1 MITGKILRDAII
13 SGANAIINNKTKV
26 DELNVFPVPDGDTGT
41 NMSMTIGAAKKE
53 LVNLP
58 DDCTVEQVTATT
70 ASCMLRGAR
79 GNSGVISSLLFRGF
93 SKALKGKI
101 TADAADLTAALRKGV
116 DSAYKAVMKP
126 TEGTILTV
134 AREACEKAESM
145 NETDE
150 AKLWEAVVEAAK
162 VSLANTPE
170 LLPVLKKAGVVDAGG
185 QGVVYIFEGMLKVF
199 RGEEMVAAEE
209 AVKTVSTTDFS
220 KKGVYS
226 EELDAEITNGY
237 CTEFIVNKNENA
249 SAEKLRAYLE
259 SIGDSVVVVED
270 EQIIKS
276 HVHTADPGKALSEAV
291 KHGYMTNLKI
301 ENMIEQMAELGAKG
315 ESLKKQAEDANSDSP
330 FKYAAVDEEV
340 KFGFVAVAAGAG
352 LENMFRD
359 LGVDAVVTG
368 GQTMNPSTEDILRAA
383 QSVPAKT
390 VFVLPNNKN
399 IIMAAE
405 QAARLADRELIVLPT
420 RTVPQGITAMLNFD
434 PESSARDNAVTM
446 SNAAEGVQTGSITF
460 AARNSDFEGHKI
472 KRGDILAMEN
482 SKLAFTEKNVEKATV
497 KLARQM
503 MKRDTS
509 FVTII
514 YGEGITAEEA
524 EKVCEEVQKRAPKNA
539 EVSVLE
545 GNQPVYYY
553 LISVE

>member
-13 SGANAIINNKTKV
+13 SGANNIINNKTTV

-53 LVNLP
+53 LSLLP
-58 DDCTVEQVTATT
+58 DDCTVEKVASTT

-93 SKALKGKI
+93 SKALKDKE
-101 TADAADLTAALRKGV
+101 TATAEDLTLALRKGV

-145 NETDE
+145 EENDE
-150 AKLWEAVVEAAK
+150 AVLWQAVVDAAN
-162 VSLANTPE
+162 VSLKNTPE

-185 QGVVYIFEGMLKVF
+185 QGIVYIFTGMLSVIKDGV
-199 RGEEMVAAEE
+199 MIE
-209 AVKTVSTTDFS
+209 AVDVVKTASTTDFS
-220 KKGVYS
+220 AKGVYS
-226 EELDAEITNGY
+226 KDIDPEITNGY

-259 SIGDSVVVVED
+259 SIGESVVVVED
-270 EQIIKS
+270 EKIIKC
-276 HVHTADPGKALSEAV
+276 HVHAADPGKALSEAV

-301 ENMIEQMAELGAKG
+301 ENMLEQMAELKAEGAG
-315 ESLKKQAEDANSDSP
+315 LEKQANDADSDNE
-330 FKYAAVDEEV
+330 FKYMAVD
-340 KFGFVAVAAGAG
+340 KDRPFGFVAVAAGEG
-352 LENMFRD
+352 LVSMFKD
-359 LGVDAVVTG
+359 IGVDAVVTG
-368 GQTMNPSTEDILRAA
+368 GQTMNPSTEDILRAV

-405 QAARLADRELIVLPT
+405 QTMRLADRKVIVLPT
-420 RTVPQGITAMLNFD
+420 RTIPQGITAMLNFD
-434 PESSARDNAVTM
+434 PDASEKDNAVTM
-446 SNAAEGVQTGSITF
+446 DMAAQGVQTGSITF

-482 SKLAFTEKNVEKATV
+482 SKLSFVEKDVEKAAV
-497 KLARQM
+497 KLTKQM
-503 MKRDTS
+503 MTRDTS

-514 YGEGITAEEA
+514 YGEGISEEQAEA
-524 EKVCEEVQKRAPKNA
+524 VCEKVRKHAPKTA
-539 EVSVLE
+539 EVSALK
-545 GNQPVYYY
+545 GDQPVYYY
-553 LISVE
+553 YISVE